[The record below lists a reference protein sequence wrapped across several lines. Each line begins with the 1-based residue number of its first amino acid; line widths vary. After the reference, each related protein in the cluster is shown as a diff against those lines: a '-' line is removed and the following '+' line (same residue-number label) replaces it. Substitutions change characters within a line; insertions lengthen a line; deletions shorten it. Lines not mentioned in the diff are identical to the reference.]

1 LNEKN
6 LIPNSQR
13 TPEELR
19 EMTRKGGIASGI
31 ARRKKKETAELINI
45 MLSSK
50 LNDKNKK
57 AVKSISEELEDDDLT
72 VNSLMIAGQIKSAI
86 NGNVKAF
93 EILQQYSQTGQKQ
106 DDSDNF
112 IEALKGQV
120 KETFSDS
127 GGIVEE

>member
-57 AVKSISEELEDDDLT
+57 AVKSISDELEDDDLT

>member
-1 LNEKN
+1 MNEKN

-19 EMTRKGGIASGI
+19 AMTRKGGIASGI

-72 VNSLMIAGQIKSAI
+72 VNSLMVAGQIKSAI

-93 EILQQYSQTGQKQ
+93 EMLQQYIQTGQKQ

>member
-1 LNEKN
+1 MRSKSEA
-6 LIPNSQR
+6 R
-13 TPEELR
+13 ELSV
-19 EMTRKGGIASGI
+19 KGGINSGI

-72 VNSLMIAGQIKSAI
+72 VNSLIIAGQIKSAI

-93 EILQQYSQTGQKQ
+93 EMLQQYSQTGQKQ
-106 DDSDNF
+106 DESDNF